1 MSSAVRL
8 RFMMI
13 VLALVLSGA
22 ATEVVQAAD
31 PAYPSRPVRLVV
43 PFPPG
48 GGVDV
53 LARLLAPK
61 LSEQMGQNWIVDNR
75 SGAGGN
81 VGAELVARANPD
93 GYAVLMA
100 VSSVLTVNPSLYK
113 LPYSVENDL
122 QPVVKLVSAENIV
135 VVNPAV
141 PATTLSEFVA
151 LAKEKPG
158 VLNYGSSGVGSSI
171 HLASALLA
179 KRAGIEL
186 VHVAYKGAGPAVTAL
201 LAGETQMMVATVAST
216 IAFVKA
222 GRLRALASTGARRSK
237 VMPDLPTV
245 AESGYPGFEADAW
258 YGLLVPAA
266 TPKSIAER
274 IGTEARKAMQHAG
287 LQAALASQGLAPE
300 TSTAA
305 ELSAQIKQ
313 ETAMWASVIKD
324 VGIRAE

>member
-22 ATEVVQAAD
+22 ATEVVRAAD
-31 PAYPSRPVRLVV
+31 PAYPSRPIRLVV

-53 LARLLAPK
+53 VARLLAPK

-81 VGAELVARANPD
+81 VAAELVARANPD
-93 GYAVLMA
+93 GYAVLIA
-100 VSSVLTVNPSLYK
+100 VDSVLTVNPSLYK

-122 QPVVKLVSAENIV
+122 QPVVKLVSAEFIV
-135 VVNPAV
+135 VVHPVV
-141 PATTLSEFVA
+141 PARTLGEFVA

-158 VLNYGSSGVGSSI
+158 ALNYGSSGIGGSI

-186 VHVAYKGAGPAVTAL
+186 VHVAYKGAGPAVAAL
-201 LAGETQMMVATVAST
+201 LAGETQMMVASVAST
-216 IAFVKA
+216 IAYVKA
-222 GRLRALASTGARRSK
+222 GRLRALASTGATRSK
-237 VMPDLPTV
+237 MMPDLPTV
-245 AESGYPGFEADAW
+245 AESAYPGFKADAW

-274 IGTEARKAMQHAG
+274 IGTEARKAMQHAD

-300 TSTAA
+300 FSTAA

-324 VGIRAE
+324 TGIRPE